1 MDRTKPVVVKLEG
14 SEKYQ
19 RLLPGAP
26 VTCGM
31 KSGHVC
37 LKPGESVGQHSTDSR
52 EEAIVILEGCAQI
65 IAGGVVSATA
75 AAGQMVYI
83 PPHTDHDLRN
93 SGNGVLRYVYVVSPV
108 VLSP

>member
-37 LKPGESVGQHSTDSR
+37 LKPGEAVGRHSTDSR

-65 IAGGVVSATA
+65 IAGGAVAATA
-75 AAGQMVYI
+75 DAGQLVYI
-83 PPHTDHDLRN
+83 PPNTDHDLRN
-93 SGNGVLRYVYVVSPV
+93 SGSGVLRYVYVVSPV
-108 VLSP
+108 I

>member
-65 IAGGVVSATA
+65 IAGGAVSATA
-75 AAGQMVYI
+75 SAGQLVYI

-93 SGNGVLRYVYVVSPV
+93 SGNGILRYVYVVAPV
-108 VLSP
+108 I